1 MSKILD
7 FSLSFV
13 WHVMSLFIKWK
24 KKKKSQKLLMY
35 FYP

>member
-24 KKKKSQKLLMY
+24 KKKSQKLLMY